1 VNARF
6 LAISLK
12 IDGWN
17 CYKFAEL
24 SLVGLAA
31 VILIFSDEPELVRLE
46 FFL

>member
-12 IDGWN
+12 IAGWK

-24 SLVGLAA
+24 SLVRLVAG
-31 VILIFSDEPELVRLE
+31 ILIFTDNLGEGKVWLP
-46 FFL
+46 